1 MITFRKLP
9 SLPTKRK
16 VFGRFSK
23 RFLEVRRKCL
33 QEALA
38 RWVTSPKPMRMK
50 FATPCSYHCLQQG
63 QPTLSFKMRGISREA
78 CTFEVILVI
87 SDVYSLSSFYPR
99 VFLQSVQRFDIVTNS
114 SRMLVYAVLH
124 INFLTRRLWSV
135 QRNFHKLAVPAD
147 LMLEANR
154 LLHDIV
160 LIQIFNF

>member
-23 RFLEVRRKCL
+23 RFLEERRKCL

-50 FATPCSYHCLQQG
+50 FATPCSYLHCLQRG
-63 QPTLSFKMRGISREA
+63 QPKLFFKIREISREA
-78 CTFEVILVI
+78 CTFEVIFVT
-87 SDVYSLSSFYPR
+87 SDVYCLSSLYPCVFYR
-99 VFLQSVQRFDIVTNS
+99 AFSDLTSWVT
-114 SRMLVYAVLH
+114 VVECHAVLH
-124 INFLTRRLWSV
+124 INFSTRRLWSV
-135 QRNFHKLAVPAD
+135 QRNFHKLAVPAY
-147 LMLEANR
+147 LMLEAKR
-154 LLHDIV
+154 VLHDIV